1 MNVFMFITSGYF
13 MIIIFIINYISLLEV
28 YFDLEEEER
37 EKNKRQYYKIC
48 NNFFIE

>member
-37 EKNKRQYYKIC
+37 EKEK
-48 NNFFIE
+48 